1 MKKRILRLAKVIART
16 GLSKSSIYQRMQ
28 EGTFPRQ
35 YQLGARA
42 VGWREDDIEEW
53 LTNLHYVAPRPKLD
67 GDNAD

>member
-1 MKKRILRLAKVIART
+1 
-16 GLSKSSIYQRMQ
+16 MQ